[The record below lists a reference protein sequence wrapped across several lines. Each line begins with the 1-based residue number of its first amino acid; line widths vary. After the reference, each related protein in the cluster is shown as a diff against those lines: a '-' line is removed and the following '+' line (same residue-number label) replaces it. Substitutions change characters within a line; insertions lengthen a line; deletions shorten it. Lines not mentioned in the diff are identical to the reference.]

1 MSRDAVKTVQAY
13 LNSTTNSR
21 LRVDGVMGPHTAAVI
36 NANKDSDSLLT
47 MLTKKLN
54 INTQVAGVYT
64 RAELVQLATEAAAR
78 TGAPFEY
85 IMYAFYHENFPAGD
99 GLRTEYDGTFRG
111 LGQFGQV
118 AWRDVGLPDWANG
131 VKDPVLSAW
140 AVGRYY
146 MLNKARFEREF
157 PGKEY
162 TREIAYTYH
171 NLGPGGAAGNL
182 KGRPPSYLKVQSS
195 KAQATARLARSQVND
210 RSFANFQ
217 VT

>member
-13 LNSTTNSR
+13 LNSTTNAG
-21 LRVDGVMGPHTAAVI
+21 LRVDGVLGPRTAAVI
-36 NANKDSDSLLT
+36 HANKDSDSLLT

-54 INTQVAGVYT
+54 VNATVAGTYT
-64 RAELVQLATEAAAR
+64 RGELVQLATEAAAR
-78 TGAPFEY
+78 TGAPFDY
-85 IMYAFYHENFPAGD
+85 IMFTFYHENFPFGD
-99 GLRTEYDGTFRG
+99 GLRTEYDKDYRG
-111 LGQFGQV
+111 LGQFGEI
-118 AWRDVGLPDWANG
+118 AWKDVGLSDWANG

-140 AVGRYY
+140 AIGRYY

-171 NLGPGGAAGNL
+171 NLGPTGASGNL
-182 KGRPPSYLKVQSS
+182 NGKPPAYLKGQSDR
-195 KAQATARLARSQVND
+195 AQTTARKARSQVND
-210 RSFANFQ
+210 QSFANFQ